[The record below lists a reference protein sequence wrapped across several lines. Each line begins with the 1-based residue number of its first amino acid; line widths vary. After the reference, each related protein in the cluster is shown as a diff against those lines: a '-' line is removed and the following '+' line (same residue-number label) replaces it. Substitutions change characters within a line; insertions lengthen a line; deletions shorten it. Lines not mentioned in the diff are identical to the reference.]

1 MPQSAKDPQ
10 LAVKAYSPF
19 HIFYEG
25 PATVVSAMNE
35 VGPFDILP
43 GHIGFFAILS
53 VGDVVIDTG
62 VDDDLVTFTISNG
75 IMSVRDDTVEIFVN
89 I

>member
-1 MPQSAKDPQ
+1 MPQSAKDAQ
-10 LAVKAYSPF
+10 LTVKAYSPF

-25 PATVVSAMNE
+25 PALVVSAMNAL
-35 VGPFDILP
+35 GPFDILP

-62 VDDDLVTFTISNG
+62 TSDDLVTFTISNG
-75 IMSVRDDTVEIFVN
+75 IMSVRDDKVEIFVN